1 MLTFDTLMSDSSMTQ
16 KQIQSKLL
24 MDELESIKKQQET
37 AKLAIRLSGL
47 NERTTER
54 SSSDSNNSIE
64 EAGSFEIKNIKLMDK
79 LGKKMKRG
87 KKDEADSDSDDE
99 EDEYRNMPVGS
110 HFKLFLLDTLKRN
123 KH

>member
-1 MLTFDTLMSDSSMTQ
+1 
-16 KQIQSKLL
+16 
-24 MDELESIKKQQET
+24 
-37 AKLAIRLSGL
+37 
-47 NERTTER
+47 
-54 SSSDSNNSIE
+54 
-64 EAGSFEIKNIKLMDK
+64 MDK

>member
-1 MLTFDTLMSDSSMTQ
+1 M
-16 KQIQSKLL
+16 
-24 MDELESIKKQQET
+24 
-37 AKLAIRLSGL
+37 
-47 NERTTER
+47 TER

-64 EAGSFEIKNIKLMDK
+64 EPGSFEIKNIKLMDK

-99 EDEYRNMPVGS
+99 EDEYRNMHVGS
-110 HFKLFLLDTLKRN
+110 HFKLFLLDTLKSN